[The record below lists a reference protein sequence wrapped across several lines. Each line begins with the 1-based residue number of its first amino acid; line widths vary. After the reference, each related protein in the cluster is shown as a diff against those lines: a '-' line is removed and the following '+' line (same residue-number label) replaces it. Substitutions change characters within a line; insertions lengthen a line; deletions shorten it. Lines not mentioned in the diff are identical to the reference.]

1 MLKKVGKGFLCILL
15 EAQAKRLR
23 KRRKFLII
31 AVAGSVGKTSTKLA
45 IARCL
50 QTKERVIYQEGNY
63 NDRLTVPLVLF
74 GHEEPGIFNIFAWAK
89 ILLANELSLIKPYPY
104 DAAVLEIGTDAPGQL
119 AAFSYLQ
126 PDLTVI
132 TAVAAEHMEYFHTLD
147 AVAEEEMTPL
157 QYSKRAL
164 LNVDDIAAQYL
175 PGVEHVSYGEKPG
188 ANYRLVSQYAQGLDG
203 QFLDIR
209 LADGKEL
216 SLTVKTLGKQGAKII
231 LATVAI
237 ADMLG
242 WSKEDIVG
250 GVDAINAVP
259 GRMQILP
266 GKHDSVLIDDTYNAS
281 PVAVRAA
288 LDVLYESETKQR
300 IAILGSMNELGATSE
315 EEHRAVGAY
324 CDPDKLSLVVTIG
337 SEAKKGIAPV
347 AHEKGCEVKSFLN
360 PYDAGKFV
368 AEKLH
373 KNTVVLAKGS
383 QNSVFAEEAL
393 KQLLAD
399 PSDAA
404 KLVRQSDS
412 WLRKKRQ
419 QFPEF

>member
-1 MLKKVGKGFLCILL
+1 MLKKFGKSILCVLL
-15 EAQAKRLR
+15 EGQAKRLHR
-23 KRRKFLII
+23 RRKFLII

-45 IARCL
+45 IARSL
-50 QTKERVIYQEGNY
+50 QTKARVIYQEGNY

-74 GHEEPGIFNIFAWAK
+74 GQDEPAIFNLLAWAK
-89 ILLANELSLIKPYPY
+89 ILLTNEVAIRRQYPY
-104 DAAVLEIGTDAPGQL
+104 DVAVLEIGTDAPGQL
-119 AAFSYLQ
+119 AAFSYLS

-132 TAVAAEHMEYFHTLD
+132 TAIAAEHMEYFHTLD
-147 AVAEEEMTPL
+147 AVAEEELVPL
-157 QYSKRAL
+157 SYSKRTL
-164 LNVDDIAAQYL
+164 LNVDDIPAQYL
-175 PGVEHVSYGEKPG
+175 PGIEHTSYGEKPG
-188 ANYRLVSQYAQGLDG
+188 ANYRLVSHYAQDLDG
-203 QFLDIR
+203 QFLDIK
-209 LADGKEL
+209 LADGKEFGL
-216 SLTVKTLGKQGAKII
+216 PVKTLGKQGAKIV

-242 WSKEDIVG
+242 WNEEEITA
-250 GVDAINAVP
+250 GVAAINAVP

-288 LDVLYESETKQR
+288 LDVLYDSEAKQR
-300 IAILGSMNELGATSE
+300 VAILGDMNELGDSSE
-315 EEHRAVGAY
+315 AEHRAIGEY
-324 CDPDKLSLVVTIG
+324 CDPEKLSLVVTIG
-337 SEAKKGIAPV
+337 SEAKKCIAS
-347 AHEKGCEVKSFLN
+347 AAQDKGCTVKSFLS

-373 KNTVVLAKGS
+373 KDTVVLAKGS
-383 QNSVFAEEAL
+383 QNGVFAEEAL

-412 WLRKKRQ
+412 WLRRKRQ
-419 QFPEF
+419 QFPEA